1 MEEKEIK
8 KEIEQE
14 GGAPQKLT
22 YEQLEA
28 YAAQTTE
35 QAKKIFHENQM
46 LKKALYENSL
56 REIEVAVKC
65 LNHADKFSP
74 EFVKAITA
82 RIEELMNPNREEP
95 SQEEKEG

>member
-8 KEIEQE
+8 QE
-14 GGAPQKLT
+14 VKQEAPQKLT

-65 LNHADKFSP
+65 LEHADKFSP

>member
-8 KEIEQE
+8 QE
-14 GGAPQKLT
+14 VKQEAPQKLT